1 MQTGTK
7 HRPLQG
13 GTIQGSAENNG
24 TAGGR
29 MHGTVS
35 LNKYARRILLGLQDI
50 RRRLDATLPT
60 QPQYSPLHTTREAEE
75 EGDGAVVPRTTSHSS
90 GKVPLFANLLS
101 FLKVFFL
108 TKESPKSDLGHAK
121 SIVLQVSITM
131 CSGRS
136 KKTDSETRL
145 RARYQLRYWKERR
158 MSQPAQAD
166 VGFVCANAEKE

>member
-60 QPQYSPLHTTREAEE
+60 QPQYSPLHRTREAEE

-90 GKVPLFANLLS
+90 GKVPLFANLL
-101 FLKVFFL
+101 
-108 TKESPKSDLGHAK
+108 
-121 SIVLQVSITM
+121 
-131 CSGRS
+131 
-136 KKTDSETRL
+136 
-145 RARYQLRYWKERR
+145 
-158 MSQPAQAD
+158 
-166 VGFVCANAEKE
+166 